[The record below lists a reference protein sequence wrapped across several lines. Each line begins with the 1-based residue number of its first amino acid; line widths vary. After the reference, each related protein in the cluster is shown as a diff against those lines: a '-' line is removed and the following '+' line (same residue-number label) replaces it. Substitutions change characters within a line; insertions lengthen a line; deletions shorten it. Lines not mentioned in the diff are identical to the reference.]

1 MSAGELERVEVMGRV
16 ANEELKLTDAAAMLQ
31 LSYRQVKRLWRR
43 YRQKGSQGLQHGN
56 VGRVSNRSKPAK
68 FRRRV
73 LSLIQKKYSGSEEE
87 RFGPTLAAEH
97 LAEEDGIAIDHE
109 TLRGWML
116 AEGLWS
122 RQRKR
127 KKHCQRRERLS
138 SCTLRPEWTWFVIK
152 GVRSISANVV
162 VPIDRIIVLNDR
174 KISPRPLCRSVFG
187 TLHSSLLLWLSA
199 AEAVNH
205 LDLLVDS
212 RPYHQMKMLFP
223 PHESKSYV
231 VRYLSPSSFRSSLAG

>member
-43 YRQKGSQGLQHGN
+43 YRQKGSKGLQHGN
-56 VGRVSNRSKPAK
+56 AGRPSNRGKPAK

-73 LSLIQKKYSGSEEE
+73 LSLMKRKYSGSEEE

-127 KKHCQRRERLS
+127 KKHCQRRERKAHFGELVQLDGS
-138 SCTLRPEWTWFVIK
+138 FHGWLEGRGPGGCLMDMADAATSGTQARLGKEGTIWAAAGLWGGWIEKYGVPGALYPDWKNANKRKAPQNEQLRGRPPVTQ
-152 GVRSISANVV
+152 SI
-162 VPIDRIIVLNDR
+162 
-174 KISPRPLCRSVFG
+174 
-187 TLHSSLLLWLSA
+187 
-199 AEAVNH
+199 
-205 LDLLVDS
+205 
-212 RPYHQMKMLFP
+212 
-223 PHESKSYV
+223 
-231 VRYLSPSSFRSSLAG
+231 